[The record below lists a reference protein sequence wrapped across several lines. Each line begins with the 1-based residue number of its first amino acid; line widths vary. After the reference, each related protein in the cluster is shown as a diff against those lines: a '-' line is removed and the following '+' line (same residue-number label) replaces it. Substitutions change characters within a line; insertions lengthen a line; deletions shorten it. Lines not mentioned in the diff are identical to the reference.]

1 MQLVDPPR
9 LLENMLQI
17 KDLSK
22 VRNTKAASH
31 ITACALAGCL
41 VFLTVSLTLKSE
53 MPVNSPSLHDNR
65 HGHVVIK
72 LCYSIQPKV
81 STGYIVIVAVAMA
94 AVMKIH
100 STVKQMIDQ

>member
-9 LLENMLQI
+9 LLS
-17 KDLSK
+17 KWHAK

-31 ITACALAGCL
+31 M
-41 VFLTVSLTLKSE
+41 LKSE
-53 MPVNSPSLHDNR
+53 MPVNLPSLHDNR